1 MNTKQL
7 MRAMSDLDDA
17 LVASA
22 AQTCQS
28 RSMAKQT
35 GKKRDLG
42 RRFAVLAAAAAVFA
56 ALGITAYATNLFGLQ
71 DYLLGTT
78 RFGMEEISVVG
89 ANGSDIFAAS
99 AEWSAFYD
107 EYMRSGRMDTESMK
121 DGYATAGDAQ
131 RAGAYFFYGC
141 CDKTMIQTLQEIAD
155 KYGLAIHTE
164 RTAFSSRD
172 ELLSGAGAGD
182 IFGDLDRESPVFSGY
197 YYEDGSYKCEMG
209 LGMQLVTVCRTV
221 KGTIPPY
228 SLFFESS
235 ENVEEVE
242 YTTRSGQKV
251 LILLDNAV
259 SDCYTGR
266 AIALYETDT
275 SVASIIVL
283 GQRGEQTQ
291 ECGDILEYTRG
302 LLDRM
307 DLGRLDG

>member
-1 MNTKQL
+1 
-7 MRAMSDLDDA
+7 
-17 LVASA
+17 
-22 AQTCQS
+22 
-28 RSMAKQT
+28 
-35 GKKRDLG
+35 
-42 RRFAVLAAAAAVFA
+42 
-56 ALGITAYATNLFGLQ
+56 
-71 DYLLGTT
+71 
-78 RFGMEEISVVG
+78 
-89 ANGSDIFAAS
+89 
-99 AEWSAFYD
+99 
-107 EYMRSGRMDTESMK
+107 
-121 DGYATAGDAQ
+121 
-131 RAGAYFFYGC
+131 
-141 CDKTMIQTLQEIAD
+141 
-155 KYGLAIHTE
+155 
-164 RTAFSSRD
+164 
-172 ELLSGAGAGD
+172 
-182 IFGDLDRESPVFSGY
+182 
-197 YYEDGSYKCEMG
+197 MG

-259 SDCYTGR
+259 SECYTGR